1 MTTLTTGLA
10 RKQRGQ
16 NSMECWDRD
25 WIRQM
30 RDRARAISLSL
41 GSVSTDN
48 LRRLVEDGEMP
59 PPIMPQSWGTLLRGK
74 CWVYMGQEM
83 SAHASNHGR
92 RINVYRWME

>member
-1 MTTLTTGLA
+1 MTTLAEGLT

-16 NSMECWDRD
+16 DTMEGCDRD

-30 RDRARAISLSL
+30 RDRAVAISLSL

-48 LRRLVEDGEMP
+48 LRRLVGDGEMP
-59 PPIMPQSWGTLLRGK
+59 PPVMPQSWGTLLRGK
-74 CWVYMGQEM
+74 CWVYMGQKM
-83 SAHASNHGR
+83 SAHTSNHGR